1 MVRIGGK
8 GMKLLKTIKWYLLI
22 KLSLMA
28 GIDDFSCGEEW
39 RSDKSLWWNARHI
52 ADSEEVKR

>member
-1 MVRIGGK
+1 
-8 GMKLLKTIKWYLLI
+8 MKIFKTIKWYLLI

-39 RSDKSLWWNARHI
+39 RSDKSLWWNAKHI
-52 ADSEEVKR
+52 VENEKVKQ